1 MKYQVSIQGRS
12 FEVKIDN
19 LHTQP
24 IIASVDGEILEVWV
38 EHHNGITQIKSH
50 ASTKKEAA
58 SATPLPGSLPSMAE
72 LSKASKNNSLGDNKA
87 IRAPIPG
94 TIISVTAHADD
105 EVSIGQELCV
115 LEAMKMKNAIRSPR
129 KGVIASVRVS
139 PGQTVQHRA
148 VLVEFTD

>member
-1 MKYQVSIQGRS
+1 MKYQVNIQGKT
-12 FEVKIDN
+12 FEVKIEN

-24 IIASVDGEILEVWV
+24 IVTSVDGEIIEVWV
-38 EHHNGITQIKSH
+38 EQNNGVARIKSEESPETSP
-50 ASTKKEAA
+50 APVTAVAGPQKAKKIDLVGE
-58 SATPLPGSLPSMAE
+58 
-72 LSKASKNNSLGDNKA
+72 NKT

-94 TIISVTAHADD
+94 TIISVSARAGN

-129 KGVIASVRVS
+129 KGIVAAVHVS